1 MQRIHDMTVPTD
13 QEVNQVAYPV
23 MAEQALS
30 PIPRGWFSRRRRTD
44 VPQLPPGAVYVFQ
57 VGGRHSVYPEG
68 IVFDPADAEAV
79 DATSVSLVDMRA
91 RLIEAERVIPSVSEA
106 DAFTVKATFT
116 CQVTD
121 AATVARQGVDDA
133 AVPLRAYLSGEDQLA
148 RMSAAHRIE
157 EVNAV
162 REQVTHRM
170 NAYTTIMPPRIAGMT
185 VEYVGI
191 EVLTPDD
198 LRTWEQEVR
207 DERRMREMVRGQ
219 REFETDDVHRIAELL
234 SQGSH
239 YVDAFGVARE
249 DINIHAIATRIH
261 QESADDKAYSRQV
274 AAHDKQRAHERET
287 AERDMRQALLLA
299 VLGQAR
305 ESGYV
310 DHQLLQQL
318 LDLGK
323 RKAPSNSQAG
333 ALPSAG
339 TTQRPAEDGSRGD
352 HRGFIK
358 DEDDLLD

>member
-1 MQRIHDMTVPTD
+1 MM
-13 QEVNQVAYPV
+13 
-23 MAEQALS
+23 EQALS
-30 PIPRGWFSRRRRTD
+30 PIQRGFFSRRRRTD
-44 VPQLPPGAVYVFQ
+44 IPQLPPGAVYVFQ
-57 VGGRHSVYPEG
+57 VGGRCSVYPEG
-68 IVFDPADAEAV
+68 TAFDPTYAEAV

-91 RLIEAERVIPSVSEA
+91 RLVEAERIIPSVSEA
-106 DAFTVKATFT
+106 DAFTVRATFT

-121 AATVARQGVDDA
+121 AATVARQGVIDA
-133 AVPLRAYLSGEDQLA
+133 TVPLRAYLSGEDQLA
-148 RMSAAHRIE
+148 RASAAHRIE

-162 REQVTHRM
+162 RELVTHRM
-170 NAYTTIMPPRIAGMT
+170 NAYTTIVPPRIAGMS

-191 EVLTPDD
+191 EVLTPED

-249 DINIHAIATRIH
+249 DINIHAIAARIH
-261 QESADDKAYSRQV
+261 QADADDKAYGRQV

-287 AERDMRQALLLA
+287 AERNMRQALLLA
-299 VLGQAR
+299 VLDHAR

-318 LDLGK
+318 LDLGN
-323 RKAPSNSQAG
+323 RAGPNASQAAG
-333 ALPSAG
+333 ALPHAG
-339 TTQRPAEDGSRGD
+339 AAPRPANDGPHDD